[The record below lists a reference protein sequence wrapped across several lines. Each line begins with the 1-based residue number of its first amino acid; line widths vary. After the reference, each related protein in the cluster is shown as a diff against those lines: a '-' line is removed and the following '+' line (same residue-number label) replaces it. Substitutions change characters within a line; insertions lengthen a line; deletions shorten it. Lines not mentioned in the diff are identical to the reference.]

1 MSLTRDFCLFIT
13 VDIFCNCALFDEPL
27 RVYIIFT
34 VERIIHYCRPIKSN
48 TSRSEMRKKKLVG
61 ITQRRIDRY
70 RTSSHICCRPVVVVV
85 FVFNSIPI
93 ELLAIQ
99 YRRYEFFFSH
109 PLYWNVLTVYHHN
122 HFALHHFAMYRAVVR
137 SERERVLSCIYDTA
151 AISKTNW
158 NGMLSIGYTCVKTIC
173 MVYFF
178 VGYSKCLQNC
188 CGAVVA
194 RHLLSDRIQLPI
206 KYKENAL
213 STPFFVFWA
222 MCMATMLPF
231 GYVCVFE
238 FD

>member
-99 YRRYEFFFSH
+99 YRRYEFFFLSSVVLECFDSLSSQ
-109 PLYWNVLTVYHHN
+109 PLCFTPLCYVSSC
-122 HFALHHFAMYRAVVR
+122 R
-137 SERERVLSCIYDTA
+137 SE
-151 AISKTNW
+151 
-158 NGMLSIGYTCVKTIC
+158 
-173 MVYFF
+173 
-178 VGYSKCLQNC
+178 
-188 CGAVVA
+188 
-194 RHLLSDRIQLPI
+194 
-206 KYKENAL
+206 
-213 STPFFVFWA
+213 
-222 MCMATMLPF
+222 
-231 GYVCVFE
+231 
-238 FD
+238 